1 CQCTLPEK
9 LCSALRT
16 DTLPMTLKS
25 ATGTSCKFF
34 AGSITS
40 VLTVAGTIGGANAAQ
55 PARRRKNGTMVSRP
69 VFKTIKHQIDSHP
82 TPLRQHP
89 HKKTVIELLK

>member
-1 CQCTLPEK
+1 
-9 LCSALRT
+9 
-16 DTLPMTLKS
+16 MTLKS
-25 ATGTSCKFF
+25 ATGTSCKSFV
-34 AGSITS
+34 GSMIS

-69 VFKTIKHQIDSHP
+69 VFKAIKHQIDNRP

-89 HKKTVIELLK
+89 HRNIELLK